1 MTSKKNESKE
11 QNDADIPFESI
22 LEQLEGL
29 VNRLEEGNLP
39 LEESLSAFEKGMALA
54 AKGTELIDAAE
65 KRVEV
70 LLQREDG
77 STTTESFPEDDI

>member
-1 MTSKKNESKE
+1 MTSKKNDSQE

-39 LEESLSAFEKGMALA
+39 LEESLSAFEKGMSLA

-77 STTTESFPEDDI
+77 STTTENFSEDDD